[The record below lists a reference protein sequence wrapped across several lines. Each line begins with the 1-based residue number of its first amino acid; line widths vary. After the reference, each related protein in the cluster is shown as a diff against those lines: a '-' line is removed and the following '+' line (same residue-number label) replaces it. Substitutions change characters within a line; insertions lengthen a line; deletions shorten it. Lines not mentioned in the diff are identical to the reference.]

1 LKKLTIV
8 PEDNMVVVDGE
19 ALVIDVV
26 VDADIHAIQWDEET
40 QVGTIEYKSG
50 RSIKM
55 IGTDEITP
63 FLSLV
68 TSHANEKTRIASV
81 IADEEARALEY
92 EGLYSTKRT
101 NAFYDELTI
110 GDQLDGI
117 LRFIDSQSNKSP
129 EMQRIIDKS
138 KEIKTRFPKS

>member
-1 LKKLTIV
+1 
-8 PEDNMVVVDGE
+8 MVVIDGE
-19 ALVIDVV
+19 GLILDVV
-26 VDADIHAIQWDEET
+26 ADADIHAIQWDEEA

-50 RSIKM
+50 KSIKM